1 MWDTALKFFTPVL
14 RITSPDHLVVLGLQ
28 FQMKNKESKADQ
40 TVEGI
45 KVISPANQ
53 IQPRKK
59 KKDYKP
65 NKKCIKV
72 YPQEHHTWHLA
83 TSLHFQ
89 VTINTIMINTTPT
102 TEPPIT
108 FPPVFTDFL
117 FPGEEKRKKG

>member
-1 MWDTALKFFTPVL
+1 
-14 RITSPDHLVVLGLQ
+14 
-28 FQMKNKESKADQ
+28 MKNRKKSKADQ

-59 KKDYKP
+59 KKKDYKP

-72 YPQEHHTWHLA
+72 YPQEHHPWHV
-83 TSLHFQ
+83 TSSLHFQ
-89 VTINTIMINTTPT
+89 LTINTVMITTTPT

-108 FPPVFTDFL
+108 AAPVFTDSL
-117 FPGEEKRKKG
+117 FPGEEKGKKSIMKAVEEIDRTR